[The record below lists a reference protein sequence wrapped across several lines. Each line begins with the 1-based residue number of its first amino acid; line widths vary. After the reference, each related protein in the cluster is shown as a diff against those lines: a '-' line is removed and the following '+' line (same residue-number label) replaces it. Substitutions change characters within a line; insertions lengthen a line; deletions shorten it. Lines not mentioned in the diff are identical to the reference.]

1 MEREVQRPARWR
13 LQGVVN
19 DEAAVCLRPLREDVA
34 AKLTDIRAAD
44 QAFPE
49 YQPPAASAA
58 ASIKDLRERWLT
70 CIVPLSE

>member
-34 AKLTDIRAAD
+34 AKLTGIRAAD

-49 YQPPAASAA
+49 Y
-58 ASIKDLRERWLT
+58 
-70 CIVPLSE
+70 